1 MIRRLTAVF
10 PLAAALVAG
19 GCDGL
24 FGPKELGGDLR
35 ELEGTVEFLVRE
47 IHGPVGDEVGLPQLA
62 LYMVTERE
70 YSCIGHRIET
80 DVDVAGGVVTVAIAG
95 VREPDICIDTDYPA
109 EFREILGIGE
119 GEWTL
124 RFVNG
129 DRTRDFDLTV
139 DATSIVV
146 AGAGDA
152 FMSPMYELFW
162 RYPEDS
168 FAVGCD
174 RSGGKG
180 EACDE
185 VFDSVATTAG
195 VTPYEFADAGGIP
208 YPVSYSSATFDW
220 DIRYWIA
227 ADEVAWQESAG
238 RAGQVAGEYIG
249 IRYFLVDWRNRRAG
263 NFP

>member
-47 IHGPVGDEVGLPQLA
+47 IHGPVGDEVGPPQLA
-62 LYMVTERE
+62 LYMVTEHV

-146 AGAGDA
+146 GGAGDA

-162 RYPEDS
+162 RYPETS

-174 RSGGKG
+174 RTGGDG
-180 EACDE
+180 EAKVLVGRCLPGGQA
-185 VFDSVATTAG
+185 ATLGALAEHDVPAQAFLQWPG
-195 VTPYEFADAGGIP
+195 AERHHEQP
-208 YPVSYSSATFDW
+208 
-220 DIRYWIA
+220 
-227 ADEVAWQESAG
+227 AG
-238 RAGQVAGEYIG
+238 RPRMASAPLGRSERGYG
-249 IRYFLVDWRNRRAG
+249 SS
-263 NFP
+263 